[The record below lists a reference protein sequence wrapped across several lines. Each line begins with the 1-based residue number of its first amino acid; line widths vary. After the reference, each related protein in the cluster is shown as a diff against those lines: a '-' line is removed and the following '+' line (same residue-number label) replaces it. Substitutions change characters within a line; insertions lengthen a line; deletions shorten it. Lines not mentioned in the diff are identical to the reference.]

1 MSHSESPGR
10 LSYTHCV
17 LIPIT
22 WANNGPWKGLVIS
35 GPASRCQ
42 YFFEHYKGQAI
53 LCHMINYIW
62 RMGSGFF
69 NIFTFLEESSQANII
84 SGVRDPKEILFM
96 EGVPETHWSVS
107 LISEPHGPVRDS
119 YQLQKNGIWSWPL
132 TYTHAYSTLTC
143 TYTIHS
149 HTHTHTHIFMYHIH
163 IHVYTYTH
171 HKHTNHKNIHV
182 LTYTHMYTH
191 THIHMYTHL
200 HTYACIMY
208 TNRAHTYTWTYTYI
222 HTHASLKGRT
232 IWSESSVHRTHT
244 GGFWVF
250 RITWGEIFVF
260 PKGCF
265 LFLKWYSTC

>member
-1 MSHSESPGR
+1 MSYSESPGR

-22 WANNGPWKGLVIS
+22 WVNNGAWKGLVIS

-96 EGVPETHWSVS
+96 KGVPETHWSVS

-119 YQLQKNGIWSWPL
+119 DQLQKNGIWSWPL
-132 TYTHAYSTLTC
+132 TYTHAYSTFTC
-143 TYTIHS
+143 TYTPNTN
-149 HTHTHTHIFMYHIH
+149 THTYIYVSYTYTRAHIHTINIQTIKTYMYSHIH
-163 IHVYTYTH
+163 IC
-171 HKHTNHKNIHV
+171 
-182 LTYTHMYTH
+182 
-191 THIHMYTHL
+191 THILIYTCVHI
-200 HTYACIMY
+200 C
-208 TNRAHTYTWTYTYI
+208 I
-222 HTHASLKGRT
+222 HTHASYTQT
-232 IWSESSVHRTHT
+232 INIHIQTMHTHT
-244 GGFWVF
+244 HEHTHIHTYMPV
-250 RITWGEIFVF
+250 
-260 PKGCF
+260 
-265 LFLKWYSTC
+265 